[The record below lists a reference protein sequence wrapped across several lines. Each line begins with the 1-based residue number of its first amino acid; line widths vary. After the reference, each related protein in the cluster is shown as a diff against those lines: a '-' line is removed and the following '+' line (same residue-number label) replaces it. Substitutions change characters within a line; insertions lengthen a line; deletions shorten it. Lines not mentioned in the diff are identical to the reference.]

1 MSSRLR
7 SVPAIDRLLKE
18 AGDLETRFSRPQLV
32 EALRDVCQDLRV
44 RLAAG
49 SEEPVEEGRLVEEA
63 RRRLER
69 AELPRL
75 DRVVNA
81 TGVVLHTNLG
91 RAPLADSALERLQAL
106 APGYSNLELD
116 LESGTRGSRYHHVAE
131 LLQRLTGAEAALVV
145 NNCAAA
151 MMLIVDTFARGRE
164 VVVSRGELVE
174 IGGSFRVPDV
184 LERGGARLV
193 EVGSTN
199 KTKLRDYARAIG
211 PETGMVLST
220 HTSNFRIVGFTEAP
234 APTELVALAR
244 EHGVLSCLDLGS
256 GLLLDLGLGDEP
268 TVPAMVAAGFDLV
281 AFSGDKLLGGPQAGI
296 VVGSAERIQQLA
308 KNPMT
313 RALRVDKLT
322 FGALEATLRL
332 YLDPAKARQ
341 EVPVLRML
349 TRAPAELEKSARRLG
364 RALARVLGERAT
376 ISVVPGSSSVG
387 GGSLPGRE
395 LPTSLVRLQPATES
409 EEEWAA
415 RLRRGRP
422 AVMVRRQDGALLLDP
437 RTFDAEDERML
448 LGAFQQL

>member
-1 MSSRLR
+1 MSTQRR
-7 SVPAIDRLLKE
+7 VPAIDRLLRA
-18 AGDLETRFSRPQLV
+18 AGDLEARFSRPQLV
-32 EALRDVCQDLRV
+32 EALREVCQDLRQ

-49 SEEPVEEGRLVEEA
+49 SEEPVEEPRLVEEA
-63 RRRLER
+63 RQRLEH
-69 AELPRL
+69 AQQPYL

-91 RAPLADSALERLQAL
+91 RAPLAAAALERLRAL
-106 APGYSNLELD
+106 SPGYSNLELD
-116 LESGTRGSRYHHVAE
+116 LESGLRGSRYHHVAA

-151 MMLIVDTFARGRE
+151 MMLIVDTLARGKE

-199 KTKLRDYARAIG
+199 KTHLRDYERALT
-211 PETGMVLST
+211 PETGMLLST
-220 HTSNFRIVGFTEAP
+220 HTANFRIIGFTA
-234 APTELVALAR
+234 APTPAEVVALAR
-244 EHGVLSCLDLGS
+244 RHGVPCCLDLGS
-256 GLLLDLGLGDEP
+256 GLLLDLLDEP

-296 VVGSAERIQQLA
+296 IVGSPKSVEALA
-308 KNPMT
+308 RNPMT
-313 RALRVDKLT
+313 RALRIDKLT
-322 FGALEATLRL
+322 LGALEATLRL
-332 YLDPAKARQ
+332 YLDPAKARR

-349 TRAPAELEKSARRLG
+349 TRDPAELAKAARRLA
-364 RALARVLGERAT
+364 RALGKGLGERAAVT
-376 ISVVPGSSSVG
+376 VVPGSSSVG

-395 LPTSLVRLQPATES
+395 LPTTLVRVQPATES
-409 EEEWAA
+409 EEEWAT

-422 AVMVRRQDGALLLDP
+422 AVLVRRQDGALLLDP
-437 RTFDAEDERML
+437 RTVEDEGML
-448 LGAFQQL
+448 IKAMQAL

>member
-1 MSSRLR
+1 MTRLR
-7 SVPAIDRLLKE
+7 SVPGIDRLLRE
-18 AGDLETRFSRPQLV
+18 AGDLEARYSRGRLV
-32 EALRDVCQDLRV
+32 DTLREVCQDLRH

-49 SEEPVEEGRLVEEA
+49 SEEPVEERLLVEEA
-63 RRRLER
+63 RQRLEH
-69 AELPRL
+69 AELPNL

-81 TGVVLHTNLG
+81 TGVILHTNLG
-91 RAPLADSALERLQAL
+91 RAPLAAAALERLRAL

-116 LESGTRGSRYHHVAE
+116 LESGVRGSRYHHVAA

-151 MMLIVDTFARGRE
+151 MMLIVDTLARGRE

-199 KTKLRDYARAIG
+199 KTHLRDYERALT
-211 PETGMVLST
+211 PETGMLLST

-234 APTELVALAR
+234 TPADLVALAR
-244 EHGVLSCLDLGS
+244 GHGVPSCLDLGS
-256 GLLLDLGLGDEP
+256 GLLLDVLDEP

-281 AFSGDKLLGGPQAGI
+281 AFSGDKLLGGPQAGL
-296 VVGSAERIQQLA
+296 VVGSRKHVEELA
-308 KNPMT
+308 RNPMT
-313 RALRVDKLT
+313 RALRPDKLT
-322 FGALEATLRL
+322 LGALEATLRL
-332 YLDPAKARQ
+332 YLDPAKARH

-349 TRAPAELEKSARRLG
+349 TRDPADLEKAARRLVRMLSKG
-364 RALARVLGERAT
+364 LGKRAHVTA
-376 ISVVPGSSSVG
+376 VPGNSSVG

-395 LPTSLVRLQPATES
+395 LPTTLVRVQPATES
-409 EEEWAA
+409 EEVWAT

-422 AVMVRRQDGALLLDP
+422 AVLVRRQDGALLLDP
-437 RTFDAEDERML
+437 RTIEDEGML
-448 LGAFQQL
+448 IKAVEAL